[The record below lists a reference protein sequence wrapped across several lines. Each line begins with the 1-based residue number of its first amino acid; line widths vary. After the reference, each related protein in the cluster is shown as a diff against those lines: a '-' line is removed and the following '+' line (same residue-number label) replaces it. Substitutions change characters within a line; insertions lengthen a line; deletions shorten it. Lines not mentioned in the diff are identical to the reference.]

1 MPPTKPGPQPVEL
14 PVRAEAPA
22 PWSERRRFA
31 RYSLTAPAEVTELRS
46 KTVIDGRC
54 TDLSAGGCYVDTLN
68 PFLKGTSV
76 RIRVAQ
82 EHRSFLSEA
91 VVVFSQSGMGMGLSF
106 TTMAPSEQRKL
117 KEWLQEL
124 SCETAAPA
132 APIAPHENP
141 PPPKEEISTSA
152 RNVINQL
159 ISLLI
164 RKHVLSDQEGTELL
178 RELFR

>member
-1 MPPTKPGPQPVEL
+1 MPPIKPGPQPVEL
-14 PVRAEAPA
+14 PVRTEAPA
-22 PWSERRRFA
+22 SWSDRRRFP
-31 RYSLTAPAEVTELRS
+31 RYSLTAPAEVTEIHS
-46 KTVIDGRC
+46 KTVVGGRC

-82 EHRSFLSEA
+82 EHRSFLTEA

-117 KEWLQEL
+117 NEWLQEL
-124 SCETAAPA
+124 SCDSVSPAPSSVA
-132 APIAPHENP
+132 SVSP
-141 PPPKEEISTSA
+141 PREDASNSL